1 MNSIFYSD
9 LENLSCQFIFFYKK
23 FIFYYYIMD
32 HLYGDGTAWDF
43 KQYQDFLESNNNIY
57 NLHNTLLQI
66 TNHIF
71 DGEAEIVSSWK
82 NIAKMSSQNDNNTQ
96 NWVKDEVKNVKI
108 LETSIGQYKEL
119 LKEYLFKIDKL
130 LSENPEIIKAQEQ
143 NKINQAQK
151 NTLKELE
158 NQEREKLLETSN
170 EFQDEEER
178 KKIIKVVLQVFTILV
193 GLVIIFL
200 VNSKTRFLRSFS
212 RSLMSM
218 KKSLLSPMR

>member
-1 MNSIFYSD
+1 
-9 LENLSCQFIFFYKK
+9 
-23 FIFYYYIMD
+23 MD

-43 KQYQDFLESNNNIY
+43 KQYQDFLVNNDNIY

-82 NIAKMSSQNDNNTQ
+82 NIAKMSSVNDNNTR

-108 LETSIGQYKEL
+108 LETSIVQYKKL

-130 LSENPEIIKAQEQ
+130 LSENPEIIKVQEQ

-158 NQEREKLLETSN
+158 NREREKLLETSN
-170 EFQDEEER
+170 EFQDEEDR
-178 KKIIKVVLQVFTILV
+178 KKIIKVVLRVFTILV

-200 VNSKTRFLRSFS
+200 VNNKTRFLHSFS
-212 RSLMSM
+212 RSIMSR
-218 KKSLLSPMR
+218 KRSLLSHMR

>member
-1 MNSIFYSD
+1 
-9 LENLSCQFIFFYKK
+9 
-23 FIFYYYIMD
+23 MD
-32 HLYGDGTAWDF
+32 HLYGDGTVWDF
-43 KQYQDFLESNNNIY
+43 KQYQDFLVSNNNIY

-71 DGEAEIVSSWK
+71 DGDAEIVSSWK

-96 NWVKDEVKNVKI
+96 KWVKVEVKNVKI
-108 LETSIGQYKEL
+108 LETSIGQYKKL

-143 NKINQAQK
+143 NKINQAKK

-158 NQEREKLLETSN
+158 NQERNKILETSN
-170 EFQDEEER
+170 EFQDEEDR
-178 KKIIKVVLQVFTILV
+178 KKIIKIVLQVFTILV

-200 VNSKTRFLRSFS
+200 VNSKTRFLNSFS

-218 KKSLLSPMR
+218 KRSLLSPMR

>member
-1 MNSIFYSD
+1 
-9 LENLSCQFIFFYKK
+9 
-23 FIFYYYIMD
+23 MD
-32 HLYGDGTAWDF
+32 HLYGDGTVWDF
-43 KQYQDFLESNNNIY
+43 KQYQDFLVSNNNIY

-71 DGEAEIVSSWK
+71 DGDAEIVSSWK

-96 NWVKDEVKNVKI
+96 KWVKVEVKNVKI
-108 LETSIGQYKEL
+108 LETSIGQYKKL

-151 NTLKELE
+151 NILKELE
-158 NQEREKLLETSN
+158 NQERNKILETSN
-170 EFQDEEER
+170 EFQDEEDR
-178 KKIIKVVLQVFTILV
+178 KKIIKIVLQVFTILV

-200 VNSKTRFLRSFS
+200 VNSKTRFLNSFS

-218 KKSLLSPMR
+218 KRSLLSPMR

>member
-1 MNSIFYSD
+1 
-9 LENLSCQFIFFYKK
+9 
-23 FIFYYYIMD
+23 MD

-170 EFQDEEER
+170 EFQDEEDR

-212 RSLMSM
+212 RSIMSM
-218 KKSLLSPMR
+218 KRSILSPMR

>member
-1 MNSIFYSD
+1 
-9 LENLSCQFIFFYKK
+9 
-23 FIFYYYIMD
+23 MD

-43 KQYQDFLESNNNIY
+43 KQYQDFLVNNNNIY

-71 DGEAEIVSSWK
+71 DGGAEIVSSWK
-82 NIAKMSSQNDNNTQ
+82 NIAKMSSQNDNNTR

-108 LETSIGQYKEL
+108 LETSIGQYKKL

-130 LSENPEIIKAQEQ
+130 LSENPEIIKVQEQ

-170 EFQDEEER
+170 KFQDEEDI
-178 KKIIKVVLQVFTILV
+178 KKIIKVVLQVFTIFV
-193 GLVIIFL
+193 GLIIIFL
-200 VNSKTRFLRSFS
+200 INSKTRFLHSFS
-212 RSLMSM
+212 RSIMSV
-218 KKSLLSPMR
+218 KRSLSLRR

>member
-1 MNSIFYSD
+1 
-9 LENLSCQFIFFYKK
+9 
-23 FIFYYYIMD
+23 MD

-43 KQYQDFLESNNNIY
+43 KQYQDFLASNNNIY

-71 DGEAEIVSSWK
+71 DGDAEIVNSWK

-96 NWVKDEVKNVKI
+96 KWVNEETQNVKI
-108 LETSIGQYKEL
+108 LELSIGQYKEL

-143 NKINQAQK
+143 NKIENAQR

-158 NQEREKLLETSN
+158 DQEREKILETSN
-170 EFQDEEER
+170 EFQDEEDR
-178 KKIIKVVLQVFTILV
+178 KKIIRIVLQVFTILI
-193 GLVIIFL
+193 GLIIIFL
-200 VNSKTRFLRSFS
+200 VNSKTRFLHSFS
-212 RSLMSM
+212 RSIMSV
-218 KKSLLSPMR
+218 KRSLSPRR

>member
-1 MNSIFYSD
+1 
-9 LENLSCQFIFFYKK
+9 
-23 FIFYYYIMD
+23 MD

-43 KQYQDFLESNNNIY
+43 KQYQDFLVSNNNIY

-71 DGEAEIVSSWK
+71 DGDAEIVNSWK
-82 NIAKMSSQNDNNTQ
+82 NIAKMSSRNDNNTQ
-96 NWVKDEVKNVKI
+96 KWVKDEVTNVKI
-108 LETSIGQYKEL
+108 LEISIGKYKEL

-130 LSENPEIIKAQEQ
+130 LSDNPEIIKAQEQ

-158 NQEREKLLETSN
+158 NQERNKILETSN
-170 EFQDEEER
+170 EFQDEEDR
-178 KKIIKVVLQVFTILV
+178 KKIIKVVLQIFTILV
-193 GLVIIFL
+193 GLLIIFL
-200 VNSKTRFLRSFS
+200 VNSKTRFLHSFS

-218 KKSLLSPMR
+218 KRSLLSHMR

>member
-1 MNSIFYSD
+1 
-9 LENLSCQFIFFYKK
+9 
-23 FIFYYYIMD
+23 MD

-71 DGEAEIVSSWK
+71 DGEAEIVNSWK

-96 NWVKDEVKNVKI
+96 NWVKEEVKNVKI

-158 NQEREKLLETSN
+158 NQERNKILETSN
-170 EFQDEEER
+170 EFQDEEDR

-200 VNSKTRFLRSFS
+200 VNSNTRFLNSFS

-218 KKSLLSPMR
+218 KRSLLLPMR

>member
-1 MNSIFYSD
+1 
-9 LENLSCQFIFFYKK
+9 
-23 FIFYYYIMD
+23 MD

-200 VNSKTRFLRSFS
+200 VNSNTRFLNSFS
-212 RSLMSM
+212 RSLMSI

>member
-1 MNSIFYSD
+1 
-9 LENLSCQFIFFYKK
+9 
-23 FIFYYYIMD
+23 MD

-43 KQYQDFLESNNNIY
+43 KQYQDFLVNNDNIY

-71 DGEAEIVSSWK
+71 DGEAEIVRSWK
-82 NIAKMSSQNDNNTQ
+82 NIAKMSSVNDNNTR
-96 NWVKDEVKNVKI
+96 NWIKDEVKNVKI
-108 LETSIGQYKEL
+108 LETSIVQYKKL

-130 LSENPEIIKAQEQ
+130 LSENPEIIKVQEQ

-158 NQEREKLLETSN
+158 NREREKLLETSN
-170 EFQDEEER
+170 EFQDEEDR
-178 KKIIKVVLQVFTILV
+178 KKIIKVVLRVFTILV

-200 VNSKTRFLRSFS
+200 VNNKTRFLHSFS
-212 RSLMSM
+212 RSIMSR
-218 KKSLLSPMR
+218 KRSLLSHMR